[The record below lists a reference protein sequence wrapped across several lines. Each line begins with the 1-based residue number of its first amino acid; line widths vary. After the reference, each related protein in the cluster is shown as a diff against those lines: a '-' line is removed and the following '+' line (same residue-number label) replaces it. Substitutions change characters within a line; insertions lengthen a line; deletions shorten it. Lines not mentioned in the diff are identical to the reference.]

1 MSALVIGLFC
11 VLGIV
16 VFSVS
21 RRITTEMS
29 ASAIS
34 NLGES
39 LDLIQGTIETIF
51 RMEAEHQE
59 LMAEELSALEAPE
72 EYVRGWEGNSTMARI
87 ALLEEGASDGISST
101 EEPFWV
107 EELALPA
114 WWLALACRRLPPL
127 WTATTPPR
135 DPGSPL
141 LQTAASNIPAI

>member
-51 RMEAEHQE
+51 RMEAEHQ
-59 LMAEELSALEAPE
+59 LSL
-72 EYVRGWEGNSTMARI
+72 I
-87 ALLEEGASDGISST
+87 HI
-101 EEPFWV
+101 
-107 EELALPA
+107 
-114 WWLALACRRLPPL
+114 
-127 WTATTPPR
+127 
-135 DPGSPL
+135 
-141 LQTAASNIPAI
+141 